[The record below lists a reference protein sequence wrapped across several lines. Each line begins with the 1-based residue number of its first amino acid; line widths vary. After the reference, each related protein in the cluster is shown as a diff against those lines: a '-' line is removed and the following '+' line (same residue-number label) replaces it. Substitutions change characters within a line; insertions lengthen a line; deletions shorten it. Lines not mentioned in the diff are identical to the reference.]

1 MSKLYYRLD
10 SLCKYLKQEKLIDDY
25 DISQF
30 KLIIDEKKIE
40 FNYEKLL
47 LKFEND
53 NKIFFEY
60 RDYFMLLNDTL
71 DKNFMDKYKS
81 FMDEYEEEQ
90 IKIIKQLKK
99 LKDKEDASLSDP
111 DS

>member
-1 MSKLYYRLD
+1 MYIFKTRKINAWLWY
-10 SLCKYLKQEKLIDDY
+10 
-25 DISQF
+25 ISHF
-30 KLIIDEKKIE
+30 ELRIDENKLE

-53 NKIFFEY
+53 NKIFKEY

-81 FMDEYEEEQ
+81 FIDEYEEEQ